1 MSQKTYPRDQPM
13 TRKIKALLT
22 RFFRVKHK
30 VSPIRSPS
38 PLKSEYHSIVP
49 EQIIDDAICDETS
62 LITIGTSKL
71 KQNGVNFK
79 VYMKC
84 FVHELLTPISTIT
97 VGLQVLKDRVKD
109 AEDRQTIQDIN
120 KSVVFMEKI
129 LTKFATVK
137 EKNIELNA
145 FEPFSLQKLIANVE
159 ILLLYN
165 LKQSDVALTYY
176 IDPSFALWNYGDAHN
191 IKHVI
196 INLLKNAIKYRRM
209 EQENTITIHITN
221 LPDNSP
227 FVQQTVHISI
237 KDQNNHL
244 LPHIKEHLF
253 ETFNSTSGSGM
264 GLYICKTIVELH
276 GGKITHNFLE
286 PIGNEFLIELT
297 LTVCYDTTL
306 HIRTPSSKVLSVKK
320 TSIHLPKTTYNVLV
334 VDDSVLN
341 RKMMYKL
348 LKTISLFGYIYSA
361 EDGAGALEQISR
373 CTSSIGLVLMDKN
386 MPVKDGWVAAK
397 AMRAI
402 PYNNLIF
409 GLTGEDSP
417 EDIRGFIA
425 SGADYVFIKPMDSKK
440 MALISGFIAKCGTD
454 RQLNKTIRL
463 TNEELEWV

>member
-1 MSQKTYPRDQPM
+1 MEAILS
-13 TRKIKALLT
+13 
-22 RFFRVKHK
+22 RFIRVKHQ
-30 VSPIRSPS
+30 VTPISSPP
-38 PLKSEYHSIVP
+38 PPKSEYHSIVP
-49 EQIIDDAICDETS
+49 EQIIDDAFFDEAT
-62 LITIGTSKL
+62 LIVSETRKP
-71 KQNGVNFK
+71 KQNGVDYN

-84 FVHELLTPISTIT
+84 FVHELRTPVSTIT
-97 VGLQVLKDRVKD
+97 LGLQVLKDKVKD

-120 KSVVFMEKI
+120 KSVVFIENI
-129 LTKFATVK
+129 LTKFATIQ
-137 EKNIELNA
+137 EENIELNA

-165 LKQSDVALTYY
+165 FKQSNVTLTYY
-176 IDPSFALWNYGDAHN
+176 IDPSVALWNYGDVHN

-196 INLLKNAIKYRRM
+196 INLLKNAIKYRRV
-209 EQENTITIHITN
+209 EQENIITIHITN
-221 LPDNSP
+221 LTNNSP
-227 FVQQTVHISI
+227 FDEQTVFIYI

-286 PIGNEFLIELT
+286 PIGNEFVIELT

-306 HIRTPSSKVLSVKK
+306 HIRTPSSKVHSVKN

-334 VDDSVLN
+334 VDDSALN

-348 LKTISLFGYIYSA
+348 LKTIPLFGYIYSA
-361 EDGAGALEQISR
+361 EDGAGALEQIRR

-386 MPVKDGWVAAK
+386 MPVTDGWVAAK

-402 PYNNLIF
+402 PYNSLIF

-454 RQLNKTIRL
+454 CQPNKTIRL

>member
-1 MSQKTYPRDQPM
+1 MEAILS
-13 TRKIKALLT
+13 
-22 RFFRVKHK
+22 RFIRVKHQ
-30 VSPIRSPS
+30 VTPISSPP
-38 PLKSEYHSIVP
+38 PPKSEYHSIVP
-49 EQIIDDAICDETS
+49 EQIIDDAFFDEAS
-62 LITIGTSKL
+62 LIVSETRKP
-71 KQNGVNFK
+71 KQNGVDYN

-84 FVHELLTPISTIT
+84 FVHELRTPVSTIT
-97 VGLQVLKDRVKD
+97 LGLQVLKDKVKD
-109 AEDRQTIQDIN
+109 AEDHQTIQDIN
-120 KSVVFMEKI
+120 KSVVFIENI
-129 LTKFATVK
+129 LTKFATVQ
-137 EKNIELNA
+137 EENIELNA

-165 LKQSDVALTYY
+165 FKQSNVALTYY
-176 IDPSFALWNYGDAHN
+176 SDPSVALWNYGDAHN

-227 FVQQTVHISI
+227 FDEQTVHISI

-297 LTVCYDTTL
+297 LKVCYDTTL
-306 HIRTPSSKVLSVKK
+306 HIRAPSSKVLSVKK
-320 TSIHLPKTTYNVLV
+320 TSFHLPKTTYNVLV
-334 VDDSVLN
+334 VDDSALN

-348 LKTISLFGYIYSA
+348 LKTIPLFGYIYSA
-361 EDGAGALEQISR
+361 EDGAGALEQIRR

-386 MPVKDGWVAAK
+386 MPVTDGWVAAK

-402 PYNNLIF
+402 PYNSLIF

-454 RQLNKTIRL
+454 CQPNKTIRL

>member
-1 MSQKTYPRDQPM
+1 M
-13 TRKIKALLT
+13 
-22 RFFRVKHK
+22 
-30 VSPIRSPS
+30 RSP
-38 PLKSEYHSIVP
+38 PPPKNEYHSIVP
-49 EQIIDDAICDETS
+49 EQIFDDAICDEAS
-62 LITIGTSKL
+62 LIAIGTSKP
-71 KQNGVNFK
+71 KQNSIDYN

-84 FVHELLTPISTIT
+84 FVHELRTPVSTIT
-97 VGLQVLKDRVKD
+97 IGLQVLKDKVKD

-120 KSVVFMEKI
+120 KSVVFIEKI
-129 LTKFATVK
+129 LTKFATVQ
-137 EKNIELNA
+137 EENIELNA
-145 FEPFSLQKLIANVE
+145 FEPFSLQKLIENVE

-165 LKQSDVALTYY
+165 FKQSNVSLAYY
-176 IDPSFALWNYGDAHN
+176 IGPSIALWNYGDVHN

-196 INLLKNAIKYRRM
+196 INLLKNAIKYRRV

-221 LPDNSP
+221 LPNDP
-227 FVQQTVHISI
+227 LYEEQTVLISI
-237 KDQNNHL
+237 KDQNDHL

-286 PIGNEFLIELT
+286 PMGNEFVVELT
-297 LTVCYDTTL
+297 LRICYDTTL
-306 HIRTPSSKVLSVKK
+306 HIHTPSSKVPSAKK
-320 TSIHLPKTTYNVLV
+320 PLNHLPKTTYNILV

-348 LKTISLFGYIYSA
+348 LKTIPLYGYIYSA
-361 EDGAGALEQISR
+361 EDGAGALEHIRR

-386 MPVKDGWVAAK
+386 MPVIDGWAAAK
-397 AMRAI
+397 AMRSI

-417 EDIRGFIA
+417 EDVRCFIA

-440 MALISGFIAKCGTD
+440 MALISGFIAKYGKDC
-454 RQLNKTIRL
+454 QPNKTIRL
-463 TNEELEWV
+463 TNDELEWV